1 MRTTT
6 MSPPTMPTSCTHRY
20 RCRPVSGGASRSS
33 EKVIRRISG
42 YGSCSSGDDERRTLA
57 LAWGACTCVC
67 DPSARLRSI
76 GASLLASASVAVNV
90 CFAAYVLPPAAY
102 ASTPAADVNPFTL
115 YGTTQKRFEVLEKDG
130 EKILARKA
138 GVTSRACVSILARD
152 EEQDG
157 AFQGLPIFE
166 KMRGPDGTAKPSCA
180 TKEVLTSTAKSRTAK
195 EASAAIEKSCGKACR
210 VTCQRALDSYD
221 SREMKR
227 TGLGLDPDA
236 NDRASKRCVKVCTR
250 ECERPGEFSNFAVPI
265 AK

>member
-1 MRTTT
+1 MPTTT
-6 MSPPTMPTSCTHRY
+6 MSPPTTMPTSCTRRY

-42 YGSCSSGDDERRTLA
+42 YGSCSSGGDERRTLA
-57 LAWGACTCVC
+57 LAGAPCTVH
-67 DPSARLRSI
+67 PSARLRSI

-195 EASAAIEKSCGKACR
+195 EASAAIEKSCGKACQ